1 MRTNEVTD
9 FCKYYNGEDEPP
21 QNDAVFRFFWNVE
34 RMWLHRMKSSRYNFD
49 LELDTYLLYGLQH
62 FSEKDD
68 VPITLKAFMCM
79 YFFHVNELVTVE
91 DFKQFY
97 IDEYGKGR

>member
-1 MRTNEVTD
+1 MTD

-21 QNDAVFRFFWNVE
+21 QNDVVFCFFWNAE
-34 RMWLHRMKSSRYNFD
+34 RLWLQRMKFPRYNFD
-49 LELDTYLLYGLQH
+49 LELDTYIFYGLQR

-68 VPITLKAFMCM
+68 VPITLKALMCM
-79 YFFHVNELVTVE
+79 YFFLVNELVTVE

-97 IDEYGKGR
+97 TEEYGKGR